1 MKACDPVPQVLDERW
16 DKSLKM
22 EASSF
27 LFQWYWLK
35 VFFIFFYQPIA
46 FKLQTWQE
54 YWALQL
60 SECKA
65 QCNICQPGPDVKANA
80 QENQITALSLCNIFC
95 VWCLCYLMTHQS
107 KVSDLTDQ
115 PYNLKWRANR
125 CPQQP
130 PLSFLWQG
138 ADYIIRALVFSR
150 PFSQGYGGWSHIS
163 SYHKSIACL

>member
-1 MKACDPVPQVLDERW
+1 MWFSTTSTRWKMRQEFKNGSVILPVSVILAE
-16 DKSLKM
+16 
-22 EASSF
+22 SF
-27 LFQWYWLK
+27 FS
-35 VFFIFFYQPIA
+35 FFYHPIA

-115 PYNLKWRANR
+115 PYNLKWWANR
-125 CPQQP
+125 CPQQH

-138 ADYIIRALVFSR
+138 AALHHQSARLLTSLFSR
-150 PFSQGYGGWSHIS
+150 LWWMKSHLVLS
-163 SYHKSIACL
+163 